1 MPAALLTGP
10 RSEFCRTPPEDWNT
24 GGEHFKGPWGV
35 SVSRNI
41 TPHKENGIGGWTDDE
56 IKRAITKGVR
66 KDGTKLMPPMGY
78 DWYATMTD
86 GDLSAIVVYLRTIPA
101 R

>member
-1 MPAALLTGP
+1 MECHTAPVKGRRDYQNALG
-10 RSEFCRTPPEDWNT
+10 T

-41 TPHKENGIGGWTDDE
+41 TPHKEHGIGAWSDEE

-66 KDGTKLMPPMGY
+66 RDGTKLLPPMGY

-86 GDLSAIVVYLRTIPA
+86 ADLNAIVAYLRTIPA